1 MEFVLSCINIS
12 IHAPREGS
20 DKQGHGTI
28 SPTTHFYPRSPRGER
43 PGAEGLATAYSRI
56 SIHAP
61 REGSDGRCGCS
72 RWRWSHFYP
81 RSPRGE
87 RPYRLLLVRPPG
99 LISIHAPREGSDL
112 PVPMMNI
119 LNGGI
124 SIHAPREGSDAAAGW
139 AAPQREDF
147 YPRSPRGERQ
157 RYDETGHPYLVF
169 LSTLPARGATRQI
182 RRLEHIR

>member
-61 REGSDGRCGCS
+61 REGSDTLTDTTS
-72 RWRWSHFYP
+72 IDTP
-81 RSPRGE
+81 
-87 RPYRLLLVRPPG
+87 
-99 LISIHAPREGSDL
+99 ISIHAPREGSD
-112 PVPMMNI
+112 
-119 LNGGI
+119 
-124 SIHAPREGSDAAAGW
+124 RAGLTSTI
-139 AAPQREDF
+139 PCSHF

>member
-61 REGSDGRCGCS
+61 REGSD
-72 RWRWSHFYP
+72 
-81 RSPRGE
+81 
-87 RPYRLLLVRPPG
+87 
-99 LISIHAPREGSDL
+99 L

-124 SIHAPREGSDAAAGW
+124 SIHAPREGSDSGTTRPGTRTW
-139 AAPQREDF
+139 YF
-147 YPRSPRGERQ
+147 YPRSPRGERPVKF
-157 RYDETGHPYLVF
+157 G
-169 LSTLPARGATRQI
+169 G
-182 RRLEHIR
+182 

>member
-43 PGAEGLATAYSRI
+43 RVCGGQQRQALEI

-61 REGSDGRCGCS
+61 REGSDYAAKKSGKEPEHFYPRSPRGERRGRQ
-72 RWRWSHFYP
+72 WWDTDKKHFYP

-87 RPYRLLLVRPPG
+87 RP
-99 LISIHAPREGSDL
+99 
-112 PVPMMNI
+112 
-119 LNGGI
+119 
-124 SIHAPREGSDAAAGW
+124 
-139 AAPQREDF
+139 
-147 YPRSPRGERQ
+147 
-157 RYDETGHPYLVF
+157 
-169 LSTLPARGATRQI
+169 
-182 RRLEHIR
+182 